1 MNAIRAKIGKL
12 TNVAA
17 IKASEVLQSVS
28 TRAMAIIEIVESVG
42 SSARGRD
49 YLLVNRGV
57 ESRGNRRAD
66 HEINRRI
73 DEVVASHSN
82 RSNQLLRECGFESI
96 RCDIGEWTDAKCQAL
111 ARRNFHGS
119 LT

>member
-1 MNAIRAKIGKL
+1 MGPKTMNAIRAKIGKL

-66 HEINRRI
+66 HEINRSI
-73 DEVVASHSN
+73 NGVVAGHSEPQQ
-82 RSNQLLRECGFESI
+82 STFAGMWLRI
-96 RCDIGEWTDAKCQAL
+96 
-111 ARRNFHGS
+111 HS
-119 LT
+119 LRHQGAD

>member
-1 MNAIRAKIGKL
+1 
-12 TNVAA
+12 
-17 IKASEVLQSVS
+17 
-28 TRAMAIIEIVESVG
+28 MAIIEIVESVG

-66 HEINRRI
+66 HEINRSLSMKSSQAI
-73 DEVVASHSN
+73 LN
-82 RSNQLLRECGFESI
+82 RSNQLLREWGFESI